1 MISIS
6 FQSTAGGGLLR
17 VCRENVKRHCEDT
30 RVQTVRELQE
40 RRAYECRLTP
50 DRALETIDEAEH
62 FLRDRGMLTRTPDC
76 SLPSLFEA
84 CHEEPYAADKTGFGQ
99 WPRTKWGWSFA
110 LPKRPGI
117 YELKIHHRRKTLYV
131 SEETARLLD
140 PICRAEIERMREAPE
155 WALVLDHLAA
165 AGPSTSDDLKTE
177 LGLKPKELK
186 RILYPLELCG
196 AVVTRAVE
204 PDEHGRVEGF
214 EYARWDQ
221 VFAEPA
227 KNGGIDDL
235 VVAAVRA
242 AVIAGEREVPRWFAW
257 RWRLDDDLVDRLVSD
272 GRLGRPELGW
282 VAVPAS
288 A

>member
-1 MISIS
+1 M
-6 FQSTAGGGLLR
+6 
-17 VCRENVKRHCEDT
+17 
-30 RVQTVRELQE
+30 QTLQELQE
-40 RRAYECRLTP
+40 RRVWECRLTP
-50 DRALETIDEAEH
+50 DRALETIEEAED
-62 FLRDRGMLTRTPDC
+62 FLRDRGLLTRTPDC

-84 CHEEPYAADKTGFGQ
+84 CHEEPYAPDKPGFGQ

-165 AGPSTSDDLKTE
+165 AGPSTSEDLKTE
-177 LGLKPKELK
+177 LGLRPKELK
-186 RILYPLELCG
+186 KIIYPLELCG

-204 PDEHGRVEGF
+204 PDEHGHVEGF

-221 VFAEPA
+221 VFTQPA
-227 KNGGIDDL
+227 AGDGGIEDF
-235 VVAAVRA
+235 VVAGVRA
-242 AVIAGEREVPRWFAW
+242 AVIAQERELPRWFAW
-257 RWRLDDDLVDRLVSD
+257 RQRFDAELVDRLVSE
-272 GRLGRPELGW
+272 GRLERPEPGW
-282 VAVPAS
+282 VAAPAS